1 MLNAVWEEEVLVAD
15 GYVEGPQ
22 VQRQVPESAEQL
34 VPEGALQEMSDISMM
49 SRPLAVLMM
58 AMVMEAGARTC
69 TVFWMYT

>member
-1 MLNAVWEEEVLVAD
+1 MD
-15 GYVEGPQ
+15 TSKGPRFSERLQ
-22 VQRQVPESAEQL
+22 VRRQL

-58 AMVMEAGARTC
+58 AMVMEAEARTC